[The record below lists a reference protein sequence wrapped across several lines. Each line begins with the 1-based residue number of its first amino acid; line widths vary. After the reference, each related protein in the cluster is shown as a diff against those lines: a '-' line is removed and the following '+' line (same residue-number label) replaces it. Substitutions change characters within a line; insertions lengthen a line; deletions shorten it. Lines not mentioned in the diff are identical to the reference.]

1 MRYYIYMYHSVLLPL
16 AGTYLTLKPKY
27 TIVGARKNE
36 IGDDLWSLQIALNVR
51 WTGKRKTERPAGR

>member
-1 MRYYIYMYHSVLLPL
+1 MYHSVLLPL

-36 IGDDLWSLQIALNVR
+36 IGDDLWPLQIAPNVR
-51 WTGKRKTERPAGR
+51 WTEKRKTKRPAGR